1 MVGSITVRDN
11 MEISCT
17 KASKAGIV
25 TIIGQ
30 LWQKEDL
37 DTFEDAIDKFIEENI
52 VNIVINMDRLSFI
65 NSAGLGLF
73 VRTHKKLTDAKGR
86 VILYSPHS
94 SVLEVLEISGL
105 NSFMVVA
112 KSKDELDKIL
122 N

>member
-1 MVGSITVRDN
+1 MVRNS
-11 MEISCT
+11 MELSCT
-17 KASKAGIV
+17 KTEKAGIV

-37 DTFEDAIDKFIEENI
+37 DAFENAIDMFIKEKI

-73 VRTHKKLTDAKGR
+73 VRTHKKLNNAKGEM
-86 VILYSPHS
+86 VLYNPHS
-94 SVLEVLEISGL
+94 SVLEEIEISGFNL
-105 NSFMVVA
+105 FMTVA
-112 KSKDELDKIL
+112 KSKDELDKII